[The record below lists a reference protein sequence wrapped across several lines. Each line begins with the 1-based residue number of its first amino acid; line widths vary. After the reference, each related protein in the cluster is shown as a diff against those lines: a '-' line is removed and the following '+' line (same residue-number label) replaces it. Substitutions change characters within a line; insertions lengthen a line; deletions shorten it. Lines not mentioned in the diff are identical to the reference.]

1 MRRTLA
7 SLSVMTALLASATT
21 GEAADYTID
30 PTHSHVLFT
39 IDHLGFARMV
49 GLFSEFSGNI
59 SFDANNVPGS
69 KVNVSI
75 KTESLQTQFA
85 PRDKD
90 LKGADWFNVTEF
102 PEMTFVGTEF
112 VKKDNHSG
120 TLTGKLT
127 LHGVTKPVTLNVV
140 VNKVGQN
147 PLDKIDSAGFSARG
161 TFKRSDFGMKTYL
174 GAIGDDVDLII
185 EIEAKKKS

>member
-7 SLSVMTALLASATT
+7 SLSVVAAFLAGATT

-59 SFDANNVPGS
+59 SFDANNVPAS

-90 LKGADWFNVTEF
+90 LKGADWFNSTEF
-102 PEMTFVGTEF
+102 PEITYVGTEF
-112 VKKDNHSG
+112 VKKDDHTG
-120 TLTGKLT
+120 TVTGKLT

-140 VNKVGQN
+140 VNKIGQN

-161 TFKRSDFGMKTYL
+161 TLKRSDFGMKTYL

>member
-1 MRRTLA
+1 MRLTLA
-7 SLSVMTALLASATT
+7 FVSMIAAFLAGATAS
-21 GEAADYTID
+21 EAADYTID

-39 IDHLGFARMV
+39 IDHLGFAKMV
-49 GLFSEFSGNI
+49 VPATKL
-59 SFDANNVPGS
+59 NVA
-69 KVNVSI
+69 I
-75 KTESLQTQFA
+75 KTDSLQTQFA

-112 VKKDNHSG
+112 VKKDDHTG
-120 TLTGKLT
+120 TVTGKLT
-127 LHGVTKPVTLNVV
+127 LHGVTKPVMLNVV

-161 TFKRSDFGMKTYL
+161 TFKRSDFGIKTYL

>member
-7 SLSVMTALLASATT
+7 SLSVTAALLAGAST

-30 PTHSHVLFT
+30 PTHSHILFT

-59 SFDANNVPGS
+59 SFDANNVSAS

-85 PRDKD
+85 PRDMD

-112 VKKDNHSG
+112 VKKDDHTG
-120 TLTGKLT
+120 TLTGNLT
-127 LHGVTKPVTLNVV
+127 LHGLTKPVTLNVV

-174 GAIGDDVDLII
+174 GAIGDDVELTI

>member
-7 SLSVMTALLASATT
+7 CLSVMAALLVGATT

-30 PTHSHVLFT
+30 PTHSHILFT
-39 IDHLGFARMV
+39 IDHLGFAKMV

-59 SFDANNVPGS
+59 SFDANNVPAS

-112 VKKDNHSG
+112 VKKDDHTG
-120 TLTGKLT
+120 TLTGNLA

-161 TFKRSDFGMKTYL
+161 TFKRSDFGIKTYL

-185 EIEAKKKS
+185 EIEAKKK

>member
-1 MRRTLA
+1 MRRTLTSISMIA
-7 SLSVMTALLASATT
+7 ALLASAAMS
-21 GEAADYTID
+21 EAADYTID

-39 IDHLGFARMV
+39 IDHLGFAKMV
-49 GLFSEFSGNI
+49 GLFSDFGGNI
-59 SFDANNVPGS
+59 SFDANDVPAS
-69 KVNVSI
+69 KVSVTI
-75 KTESLQTQFA
+75 KTDSLQTQLVA
-85 PRDKD
+85 RDKD

-102 PEMTFVGTEF
+102 PEMTFLGTEF
-112 VKKDNHSG
+112 AKKDDHTG

-127 LHGVTKPVTLNVV
+127 MHGVTKPVTLNVV
-140 VNKVGQN
+140 VNKIGQN

>member
-7 SLSVMTALLASATT
+7 SVSVIAALLAGATT
-21 GEAADYTID
+21 GEAADYAID

-59 SFDANNVPGS
+59 SFDPSNVPFS
-69 KVNVSI
+69 KLNVTI
-75 KTESLQTQFA
+75 KTDSLQTQFA

-90 LKGADWFNVTEF
+90 LKGADWFNITEF

-112 VKKDNHSG
+112 LKKDDHTG
-120 TLTGKLT
+120 TVTGKLT